1 MRLLPN
7 DRRRMVRRAA
17 PRTAL
22 WLAAGALS
30 LIGVPAGSAAPADP
44 CRLGAEHG
52 GHAFPV
58 EGLDSSARCRLA
70 SVVNDFTTTEILG
83 PTRTTVSPQLY
94 EQLLDRPVLLA
105 ALANRL
111 GLGAYRVVPRGP
123 RGFWVDDGEGTRGVF
138 TFEYRDPTRRIYH
151 VDGSHEGRLF
161 PRVMGKAVLFL
172 SIRPAPVPDGRAGIE
187 AAMVTYTRLNDPVL
201 AGLVRLLRPLVS
213 GVVTRTITKGFS
225 VANHLADLITK
236 EPERIARE
244 VRTLPLL
251 SPEEQ
256 ATLLALLPTPQLPR
270 SEAAPSAP

>member
-1 MRLLPN
+1 MPLLH
-7 DRRRMVRRAA
+7 DGRRRMVRRAG

-22 WLAAGALS
+22 WLAAGALC

-44 CRLGAEHG
+44 CLLGAEHG

-58 EGLDSSARCRLA
+58 ERLDSSARCRLA
-70 SVVNDFTTTEILG
+70 SVVNDYTTTEILG

-94 EQLLDRPVLLA
+94 EQLLDRPVLLG

-111 GLGAYRVVPRGP
+111 GLGAYQVVPRGP
-123 RGFWVDDGEGTRGVF
+123 REFWVDDGEGTRGVF
-138 TFEYRDPTRRIYH
+138 TLVYQDPTRRIYH
-151 VDGSHEGRLF
+151 VDGFHEGRLF
-161 PRVMGKAVLFL
+161 PRVMGKAVFFL
-172 SIRPAPVPDGRAGIE
+172 SIRPASVPDGGAAME
-187 AAMVTYTRLNDPVL
+187 AALVTYTRLNDPVL

-213 GVVTRTITKGFS
+213 GVVTRTMTKGFS
-225 VANHLADLITK
+225 VANDLADVIAK

-256 ATLLALLPTPQLPR
+256 TTLLALLPTPQRPR
-270 SEAAPSAP
+270 SEAAPPAP